1 MGVNRTVTKRIVISL
16 LKYALGL
23 GLLSYVIWSNWAP
36 ASGTGLSAVW
46 QKHIVERAPVNL
58 GSYALGAF
66 CCMIAVL
73 ITFVRWYFLVRAQR
87 LPFTLT
93 NALRLGM
100 VGYFC
105 NTFLPGSVGGDFVKA
120 VFIARGQSRRT
131 VAVAT
136 VLIDRAVGLWGL
148 CWLVA
153 LVGAFGWFAGLLTG
167 PAEKVLESIV
177 VSAVGVVAL
186 SVVLWVLLG
195 LLPDRR
201 ADRFSRRLEGI
212 PGVGHSAAEFWRAV
226 WMYRRESRSVW
237 LALLLALVGHVFF
250 VLSFYF
256 AALTLQDAGEVPSV
270 VGHFLIIPIGMAIQ
284 AGIPLPGGIGG
295 GEYVFGKLYELISY
309 PEANGVLM
317 ALVYR
322 SVTWILGLTGY
333 VVYLQMRPALTE
345 EPAKADT
352 DPQTAACVS

>member
-1 MGVNRTVTKRIVISL
+1 VTKRIFISL

-23 GLLSYVIWSNWAP
+23 GLLGYVIWWNWAP
-36 ASGTGLSAVW
+36 ASGTGLSSVW
-46 QKHIVERAPVNL
+46 QKHVVEGAPVNL
-58 GSYALGAF
+58 TAYALGAF

-100 VGYFC
+100 VGYFF
-105 NTFLPGSVGGDFVKA
+105 NTFLPGSVGGDVVKA

-136 VLIDRAVGLWGL
+136 VLLDRAVGLWGL

-153 LVGAFGWFAGLLTG
+153 MVGAVGWFAGLLTG
-167 PAEKVLESIV
+167 PAERVLQSIV
-177 VSAVGVVAL
+177 VSAVGIVAL
-186 SVVLWVLLG
+186 SVVLWALLG

-250 VLSFYF
+250 VLCFYF
-256 AALTLQDAGEVPSV
+256 SALTLQDQGDVPSL
-270 VGHFLIIPIGMAIQ
+270 VGDFLIIPIGMAIQ
-284 AGIPLPGGIGG
+284 AGFPSPGGIGG
-295 GEYVFGKLYELISY
+295 GELVFGYLYERIGYSA
-309 PEANGVLM
+309 ANGVLM
-317 ALVYR
+317 SLVYR

-333 VVYLQMRPALTE
+333 LVYLQMRPSLTE
-345 EPAKADT
+345 EPSMADADSEPAT
-352 DPQTAACVS
+352 CAS